1 MYSMV
6 CWLTD
11 ATKKTKADGITFEEF
26 VDHVAFFF
34 TQRHHEEGLK
44 HIFELYDTEQK
55 GYLDIYGLQRVCE
68 ELEIYL
74 NQ

>member
-44 HIFELYDTEQK
+44 HIFELYDTE
-55 GYLDIYGLQRVCE
+55 
-68 ELEIYL
+68 
-74 NQ
+74 